1 MSDQFSKFHNTPRT
15 FHKKVTFGSN
25 PLKVY
30 ILCRKLT
37 DGSQSRLVAHVH
49 AHCWTKQYQTST
61 IFRFLFIYLFIL
73 LLFTF
78 KRSLSGTLHCDFQKY
93 FDKAI
98 VGAT

>member
-37 DGSQSRLVAHVH
+37 DGSQSCLVAHVH
-49 AHCWTKQYQTST
+49 AHCWAKQYQTST
-61 IFRFLFIYLFIL
+61 IFSFLFIYSFYCY
-73 LLFTF
+73 
-78 KRSLSGTLHCDFQKY
+78 SLSGTLHCDFQTY